1 MKGLKYPNQIQ
12 KSNIEVEKDLDD
24 NDMGGEGFME
34 L

>member
-1 MKGLKYPNQIQ
+1 MKGLKYPDQIS
-12 KSNIEVEKDLDD
+12 KNKVDVEKDLDD